1 MVCTDHIFRNISF
14 FRFMEDLQAE
24 VQEMEFL
31 QFSKGMDTM
40 RREDFAEWLLHY
52 TNEEDNELYWE
63 NMRRKIP
70 AGQVIPNDVW
80 SENTVYR
87 RYLEGK

>member
-1 MVCTDHIFRNISF
+1 
-14 FRFMEDLQAE
+14 MEDLQAE

-70 AGQVIPNDVW
+70 AGQV
-80 SENTVYR
+80 
-87 RYLEGK
+87 GKHWLFGVNLVQKGTDTLCLTEHHL